1 MPFLP
6 PNQQRQS
13 TEDKLFLLSKYN
25 SNSYELKQQCSIRC
39 DALLWL
45 KTGLNLKLKITQQQ
59 KTREKFPVINITSAG
74 GSPFPEADLDPN
86 IIHAA
91 VLCSNPQTTN

>member
-13 TEDKLFLLSKYN
+13 TEDKLFLLPKYN

-45 KTGLNLKLKITQQQ
+45 KTGLNSKLKITQQQ

-74 GSPFPEADLDPN
+74 VVSLSRSRPGPQYNS
-86 IIHAA
+86 
-91 VLCSNPQTTN
+91 CSCPLQ